1 MVPLLIGVFGFGSAA
16 MLGLAAY
23 PPLMERIK
31 GYLRQRSAEASFQ
44 LDDMFLTL
52 SSHRLQLM
60 YLGLP
65 AGLALVCWLATG
77 FPAAAVLGLGIGIP
91 IPKFLL
97 KQMKSQRRRLFQAQL
112 VDSLLLISSCLRAGL
127 SMVQSF
133 NVVAEEMPA
142 PIGQEFGLLLK
153 ETRMG
158 ISLDEAMLH
167 FRQRMPSDDSNLFVT
182 AVLVSRE
189 TGGDVTAIFT
199 RLVDTL
205 RERKKIKEK
214 IKTLTFMAKLQGIVM
229 GLLPLAFIY
238 ITYTTS
244 PTHFQFFLK
253 DSTGQMML
261 LMVVVGQII
270 GFLLFLRFSRSPL

>member
-1 MVPLLIGVFGFGSAA
+1 MMPLLIGLFGFSSAA
-16 MLGLAAY
+16 VLGMAAY

-31 GYLRQRSAEASFQ
+31 AYLRQRAAEASLQ
-44 LDDMFLTL
+44 MDDMFLTL
-52 SSHRLQLM
+52 SNHRLQLM

-65 AGLALVCWLATG
+65 VGLALLFWLGTG
-77 FPAAAVLGLGIGIP
+77 FPAAAVLGLVIGIP

-97 KQMKSQRRRLFQAQL
+97 KQMKSQRRKLFQAQL
-112 VDSLLLISSCLRAGL
+112 VDGLLIISSCLRAGL
-127 SMVQSF
+127 SMLQSF
-133 NVVAEEMPA
+133 TIVAEEMPT
-142 PIGQEFGLLLK
+142 PISQEFGLILK
-153 ETRMG
+153 ESRMG
-158 ISLDEAMLH
+158 VSLDEAMIH
-167 FRQRMPSDDSNLFVT
+167 FRQRLPSDDSNLFVT

-189 TGGDVTAIFT
+189 TGGDITAVFT
-199 RLVDTL
+199 RLVETL

-238 ITYTTS
+238 VTYTTS
-244 PTHFQFFLK
+244 PSHFQFFLK
-253 DSTGQMML
+253 DSTGQVML